1 MPPEGDF
8 FGTRA
13 DCATDEPAGGRPE
26 AFLLRKVGACSS
38 DACTMPP
45 SNRDRA
51 LRAYQ
56 AAMAREHQAQER
68 ALASDDIDEAL
79 GAWLEALH
87 ATRRAS
93 HALRA
98 APDAG
103 SEEPS
108 TG

>member
-1 MPPEGDF
+1 
-8 FGTRA
+8 
-13 DCATDEPAGGRPE
+13 
-26 AFLLRKVGACSS
+26 
-38 DACTMPP
+38 MPP
-45 SNRDRA
+45 SNRDKA

-56 AAMAREHQAQER
+56 AAMTRELQAQER
-68 ALASDDIDEAL
+68 ALSSDDIEEAL

-98 APDAG
+98 APREG

>member
-1 MPPEGDF
+1 M
-8 FGTRA
+8 RA
-13 DCATDEPAGGRPE
+13 
-26 AFLLRKVGACSS
+26 F
-38 DACTMPP
+38 
-45 SNRDRA
+45 
-51 LRAYQ
+51 Q
-56 AAMAREHQAQER
+56 AAMTREQKAQER

-93 HALRA
+93 HALRSV
-98 APDAG
+98 PDAG

>member
-1 MPPEGDF
+1 
-8 FGTRA
+8 
-13 DCATDEPAGGRPE
+13 
-26 AFLLRKVGACSS
+26 
-38 DACTMPP
+38 MPP
-45 SNRDRA
+45 SNREKA

-56 AAMAREHQAQER
+56 AAMTREQRAQER

-93 HALRA
+93 HALRSA
-98 APDAG
+98 ARDG
-103 SEEPS
+103 TEEPS

>member
-1 MPPEGDF
+1 MPF
-8 FGTRA
+8 
-13 DCATDEPAGGRPE
+13 
-26 AFLLRKVGACSS
+26 
-38 DACTMPP
+38 
-45 SNRDRA
+45 SNREKA

-56 AAMAREHQAQER
+56 AAMTREQRAQER

-93 HALRA
+93 HALRSM
-98 APDAG
+98 PDDG
-103 SEEPS
+103 TEEQS

>member
-1 MPPEGDF
+1 M
-8 FGTRA
+8 T
-13 DCATDEPAGGRPE
+13 T
-26 AFLLRKVGACSS
+26 
-38 DACTMPP
+38 
-45 SNRDRA
+45 SNREKA

-79 GAWLEALH
+79 GAWLEAMH

-93 HALRA
+93 HALRSA
-98 APDAG
+98 DEAG
-103 SEEPS
+103 EEPS

>member
-1 MPPEGDF
+1 MP
-8 FGTRA
+8 
-13 DCATDEPAGGRPE
+13 
-26 AFLLRKVGACSS
+26 S
-38 DACTMPP
+38 
-45 SNRDRA
+45 SNREKA

-56 AAMAREHQAQER
+56 AAMTREQKAQER
-68 ALASDDIDEAL
+68 ALSADDIDEAL

-98 APDAG
+98 APRDG